1 MDKRNL
7 IYYYIVMIFL
17 TLLFTSYSIV
27 FLYIDNHPALA
38 NLTLEYQQL
47 ILPQAIYEKRWTHSH
62 EEDYDDIQVYRPSTF
77 NFPLSRGRIAFEI
90 EKSGIFIQYG
100 IGPDDTK
107 KKVEGNWTIEEPN
120 TIKINFADKAIK
132 SYSMKIILCNNDILK
147 IRKF

>member
-1 MDKRNL
+1 M
-7 IYYYIVMIFL
+7 
-17 TLLFTSYSIV
+17 TG
-27 FLYIDNHPALA
+27 
-38 NLTLEYQQL
+38 QL
-47 ILPQAIYEKRWTHSH
+47 PFEIYEKRWIHSR
-62 EEDYDDIQVYRPSTF
+62 EEDTNEIQVYRPSTF

-132 SYSMKIILCNNDILK
+132 SYSMKILSYDNNTLLIK
-147 IRKF
+147 KY

>member
-1 MDKRNL
+1 MGKRNL
-7 IYYYIVMIFL
+7 VYYYIAMILL

-38 NLTLEYQQL
+38 NLTLENQQL
-47 ILPQAIYEKRWTHSH
+47 ILPKEIYEKRWTQSH

-132 SYSMKIILCNNDILK
+132 SYSMKILFYDNNTLLINK
-147 IRKF
+147 Y